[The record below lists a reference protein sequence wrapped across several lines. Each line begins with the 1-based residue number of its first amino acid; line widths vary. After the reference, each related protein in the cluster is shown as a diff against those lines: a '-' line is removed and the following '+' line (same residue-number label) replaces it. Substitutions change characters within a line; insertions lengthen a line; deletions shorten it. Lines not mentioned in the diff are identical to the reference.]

1 MPTLV
6 TAATKLRNSPGS
18 LYLHITTLLRRRIQ
32 SGEWRLGQKVP
43 TLEELAGEFGVAR
56 VTVRQAMGILESE
69 GLIWRKQG
77 KGTFVN
83 ENILSGPWFSL
94 QTEWSSLV
102 KMTMFADTALELRK
116 VREGKK
122 APPLNASDGKPASA
136 YQYMQRVHS
145 KNDVPYAV
153 IHIYLDRRI
162 YLKAPREFS
171 QRPVISVLETIPR
184 VRIGAA
190 RQQLT
195 IGTADIEAAELLRV
209 PVNAPVAQVRRIIQD
224 QSETVIYYGDLI
236 YRGDFV
242 KLDINLR
249 K

>member
-1 MPTLV
+1 MTTLV
-6 TAATKLRNSPGS
+6 TTATKLRNSPGS

-32 SGEWRLGQKVP
+32 SGEWQLGQKVP
-43 TLEELAGEFGVAR
+43 TLEALAREFGVAR
-56 VTVRQAMGILESE
+56 VTVRQAMSILESE

-77 KGTFVN
+77 KGTFVR
-83 ENILSGPWFSL
+83 EDILSGPWFAL
-94 QTEWSSLV
+94 QTDWPSLV
-102 KMTMFADTALELRK
+102 RMITFGDSAIELRK
-116 VREGKK
+116 VRDDKQ
-122 APPLNASDGKPASA
+122 APPLNAADGRPAKT

-145 KNDVPYAV
+145 KNQVPYAV

-171 QRPVISVLETIPR
+171 QRPVISVLERIPHLK
-184 VRIGAA
+184 IGVA

-195 IGTADIEAAELLRV
+195 IGTADIEVADLLQV
-209 PVNAPVAQVRRIIQD
+209 PVNSPIAQVRRIIQD
-224 QSETVIYYGDLI
+224 RGGTVIYFGDLI

-242 KLDINLR
+242 KLDINL

>member
-1 MPTLV
+1 MTTLV
-6 TAATKLRNSPGS
+6 TAATKLRSSPGS
-18 LYLHITTLLRRRIQ
+18 LYLHITALLRRRIQ
-32 SGEWRLGQKVP
+32 SGEWQPGQKVS
-43 TLEELAGEFGVAR
+43 TLDEIAAEFGVAR

-83 ENILSGPWFSL
+83 ADIVCGPWLSL

-102 KMTMFADTALELRK
+102 KMTVFGDTATELRK
-116 VREGKK
+116 VREGKRV
-122 APPLNASDGKPASA
+122 PPLHAADGKPAPA

-145 KNDVPYAV
+145 KNEVPYAV
-153 IHIYLDRRI
+153 IHIYLDRRV
-162 YLKAPREFS
+162 YLMAPRQFS

-184 VRIGAA
+184 MRIGLAK
-190 RQQLT
+190 QQLT
-195 IGTADIEAAELLRV
+195 IGTADLEVAELLRV
-209 PVNAPVAQVRRIIQD
+209 PVNAPVAQVRRVIQD
-224 QSETVIYYGDLI
+224 PAGTVIYFGDLI

-242 KLDINLR
+242 KLEINLR